1 MSLTLILSSSSASFP
16 SSSVFFLQLNNPVR
30 EMEKMKQGQR
40 EAVFEDAVLGL
51 LGPADTARHADNVNA
66 PPPAPKRT
74 FAAGAA
80 SYATK
85 EGSGDGGGE
94 DEDEDRRGS
103 DSDSD
108 ASWTTTL
115 DDGKY
120 HRRLP
125 DQSDSAAR
133 EAAKAERKIEK
144 AAFKEAAAEKRK
156 SKIKKHVK
164 KRAVKNCGSKNKK

>member
-1 MSLTLILSSSSASFP
+1 
-16 SSSVFFLQLNNPVR
+16 
-30 EMEKMKQGQR
+30 MKQGQR

-51 LGPADTARHADNVNA
+51 LGPTNTARHADKANV

-80 SYATK
+80 SYAAK
-85 EGSGDGGGE
+85 EVGGDVVDEGVGEGDIEEGRGEDRAGGE
-94 DEDEDRRGS
+94 SDCDS
-103 DSDSD
+103 DSGSD

-125 DQSDSAAR
+125 DQSDAAAR